1 MERLGGHLGEGLVR
15 LCSRIVNFPSFFQ
28 TPSGSGNI
36 AKEEGEAFRGYPLKS
51 MVVQPPAIM
60 GASSELVLK
69 DHTRRLWL
77 GWEREQQ
84 SSSPCQFLPVNYIT
98 ATSKVRGANGQG
110 VNPYINPR
118 GGKMGLWVDPFKTR
132 RDLRPV

>member
-1 MERLGGHLGEGLVR
+1 MERLGGHLGSQRQEGLVR
-15 LCSRIVNFPSFFQ
+15 LRSRIANFPSFFQ
-28 TPSGSGNI
+28 TPSSSGNI

-60 GASSELVLK
+60 GASSEAALR

-84 SSSPCQFLPVNYIT
+84 SSPCQFLPVNYCHCNLE
-98 ATSKVRGANGQG
+98 G
-110 VNPYINPR
+110 
-118 GGKMGLWVDPFKTR
+118 TR
-132 RDLRPV
+132 C